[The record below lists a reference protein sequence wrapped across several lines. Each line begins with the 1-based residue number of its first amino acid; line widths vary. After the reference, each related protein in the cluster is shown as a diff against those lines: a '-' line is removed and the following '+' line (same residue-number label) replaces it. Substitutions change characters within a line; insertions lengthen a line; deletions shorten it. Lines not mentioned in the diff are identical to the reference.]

1 MNHKMLSCA
10 NKKTKCNENNP
21 KAIRACRILTD
32 QALVVDCDLQDNL
45 SSNIPEDGTFLLNS
59 PTHPLSMMLKC
70 DLAH

>member
-10 NKKTKCNENNP
+10 NKKTKCNKNNP
-21 KAIRACRILTD
+21 KAIRTCRILTD

-45 SSNIPEDGTFLLNS
+45 SSNIPEDGTFLLNF
-59 PTHPLSMMLKC
+59 PTHPLSKMLKC